1 MVPAHLLP
9 AEMENTMNEQTST
22 TATAT
27 VIVAPTA
34 QAGIQ
39 DVLLLGDAAELTL
52 GGDAGSSE
60 DKRFVYA

>member
-1 MVPAHLLP
+1 
-9 AEMENTMNEQTST
+9 MNEQTST